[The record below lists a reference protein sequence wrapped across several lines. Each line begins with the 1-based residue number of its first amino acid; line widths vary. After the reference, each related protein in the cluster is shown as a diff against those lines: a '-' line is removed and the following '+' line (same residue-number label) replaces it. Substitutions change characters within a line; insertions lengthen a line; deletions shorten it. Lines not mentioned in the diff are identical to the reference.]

1 MMVIVNLIIARSMK
15 MADTSWTNNPRLNN
29 IDPRK
34 LSILLD
40 LMKEVEGKSMDQVFP
55 LLMNTNKR
63 LQEQNM
69 AFSKDESDIMIEILT
84 KNMTPK
90 EKSQFEMVRKMMA
103 SRKT

>member
-1 MMVIVNLIIARSMK
+1 

-40 LMKEVEGKSMDQVFP
+40 LMKEVEGKSLDQVFP

-90 EKSQFEMVRKMMA
+90 EKSQFEMVRNMMA